1 MILSA
6 RAGKRKVKARK
17 IKYLKVD
24 ERERL
29 RETLKNYKTTE
40 GLMIEFLLTF
50 GMRNGE
56 LLDLRKGDVDL
67 VEKTIFVHG
76 TKNSDSREFVVGKYP
91 ELWAR
96 LVFEVAKCKTDE
108 DRVFPMTRMTLTRAW
123 HKVRPTKHGLH
134 SLRHTLSIDL
144 LERGVPLQLVQRI
157 LGHKCIQTTMIY
169 QDYLWTKKDFEKVFA
184 GPG

>member
-6 RAGKRKVKARK
+6 RAGKRKVKTRK

-40 GLMIEFLLTF
+40 GLMIELLFAF

-67 VEKTIFVHG
+67 IDKTIFIRG
-76 TKNSDSREFVVGKYP
+76 TKNSDSREFPVGDFP
-91 ELWAR
+91 ELWTR
-96 LVFEVAKCKTDE
+96 LIFEVAKCKTDE

-123 HKVRPTKHGLH
+123 HKVRPTTHGLH
-134 SLRHTLSIDL
+134 SLRHTLAIEC
-144 LERGVPLQLVQRI
+144 LEKGVPLQLVQKI
-157 LGHKCIQTTMIY
+157 LGHKVIQTTMIY
-169 QDYLWTKKDFEKVFA
+169 QDYLWTKKDFQKVFA
-184 GPG
+184 GRG